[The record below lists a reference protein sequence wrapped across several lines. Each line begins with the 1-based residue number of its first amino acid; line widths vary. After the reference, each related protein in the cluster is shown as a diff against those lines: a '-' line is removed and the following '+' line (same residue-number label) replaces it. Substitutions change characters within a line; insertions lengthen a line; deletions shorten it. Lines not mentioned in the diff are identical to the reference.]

1 MADGVII
8 RIEGDDAPFQK
19 TLAGIE
25 PAVQRALRGI
35 SASAA
40 EVVQGISAQMEAADF
55 AGAGAAALD
64 GMATGMRGNPAA
76 YSAALTR
83 VLERPV
89 TRRVLYFLHT
99 GMAVEV

>member
-25 PAVQRALRGI
+25 PAVQAALRGV

-40 EVVQGISAQMEAADF
+40 AVLRGISAQMEAADF
-55 AGAGAAALD
+55 AGAGSAAMDALAAALRELCRAGD
-64 GMATGMRGNPAA
+64 VPLISRGDAQ
-76 YSAALTR
+76 
-83 VLERPV
+83 ERK
-89 TRRVLYFLHT
+89 
-99 GMAVEV
+99 G